1 MTSKLIDRRDLDF
14 VLFDLLGAEELFQR
28 PRFAEHDRAGAAA
41 ILDLAESIAADHF
54 ATHNKKADQNEPR
67 FENGQAIVIPEVS
80 EALARFREAGF
91 FGATA
96 EAAEGGLQLPLTIA
110 NAAMAMFQ
118 AANVGTTAYP
128 FLTIGARNL
137 LKAHGTPDLTARFLS
152 AMTEGRFFGTM
163 CLSEPQAGSSLAD
176 ITTRAEPQADGTYR
190 LFGRKMWIS
199 AGEHELSDNIVHMV
213 LAKMP
218 GAPAGAKGISL
229 FLTPKYLLNDD
240 GSIGARNDVTLAGLN
255 HKMGYRGTT
264 NCLLNFGEGAFSPQ
278 GAPGAVGYLVGA
290 PHQGL
295 AAMFLMMNEARIG
308 VGLGATALGYAG
320 YQHAL
325 DYAKSRPQGRPLGA
339 KDPTTPQVPIIA
351 HPDVRR
357 LLLSQKAFVEGALA
371 FVLYCAR
378 LVDDGETHPD
388 SDKRAEAGL
397 LLELLTPIAKSW
409 PSSFCLAANDM
420 AIQVHG
426 GYGYT
431 RDYMVEQLYRD
442 NRLNPIHEGTHGVQ
456 ALDLMG
462 RKLGLAGGKALHLFL
477 TEVEASAA
485 QGIAAGGALA
495 RHGGALKQACADIA
509 RIAAQFRP
517 DMLEKAAPFLDAF
530 GHVAIAWIWL
540 RQALLLQG
548 REDDFARGKRA
559 ACAFFFDWELP
570 KIAPVFALLDADDW
584 RLSALD
590 AAVFG

>member
-388 SDKRAEAGL
+388 SDKRAEA
-397 LLELLTPIAKSW
+397 
-409 PSSFCLAANDM
+409 
-420 AIQVHG
+420 
-426 GYGYT
+426 
-431 RDYMVEQLYRD
+431 
-442 NRLNPIHEGTHGVQ
+442 
-456 ALDLMG
+456 
-462 RKLGLAGGKALHLFL
+462 
-477 TEVEASAA
+477 
-485 QGIAAGGALA
+485 
-495 RHGGALKQACADIA
+495 
-509 RIAAQFRP
+509 
-517 DMLEKAAPFLDAF
+517 
-530 GHVAIAWIWL
+530 
-540 RQALLLQG
+540 
-548 REDDFARGKRA
+548 
-559 ACAFFFDWELP
+559 
-570 KIAPVFALLDADDW
+570 
-584 RLSALD
+584 
-590 AAVFG
+590 